1 MKGKGISADETD
13 NVYRTVLEAI
23 PRCSGVRQLYAH
35 VYERF
40 GLPII
45 LTDISY
51 HLLAYGGPEPCP
63 DPYWQTIIETGTA
76 APEVVIDGYYKDGYM
91 DRLSDQKEPFKVD
104 WGISKDM
111 PQTTCGVLVD
121 GKPDAITSVLYI
133 TPENEALALELNA
146 ALRTAAEV
154 YLAGKKGQEY
164 SAPERAYVAKILLE
178 DTTSP
183 LSLLKNTAFFREE
196 NIIPK
201 YVILALSLRE
211 PVSGRLQNLR
221 SSIKSHYPRM
231 IYSNQEDA
239 ILLFFRSIQSREAI
253 RVILET
259 IREEAAGKADYVCG
273 VSDVFDDLEKRS
285 LYVEQARLSMQYGL
299 LDAVGGSTYLFSQY
313 YSEILAANGT
323 RNLLPEN
330 LICPELK
337 TLLESDRQN
346 STNYYESLRCYL
358 FSLCDMSK
366 TAAKLF
372 IHRNSA
378 MYRIKRCQEIMGVEL
393 TDQDTFE
400 RLYIGCRII
409 EHRKAAEAN

>member
-1 MKGKGISADETD
+1 MKEKETA

-23 PRCSGVRQLYAH
+23 PRCNDVRQLY
-35 VYERF
+35 VKVFESF
-40 GLPII
+40 GLPVI

-51 HLLAYGGPEPCP
+51 HLLAYGGPDPCP
-63 DPYWQTIIETGTA
+63 DPYWQAIIENGTA

-91 DRLSDQKEPFKVD
+91 DRLSDQTEPFKVD
-104 WGISKDM
+104 WGISKDS
-111 PQTTCGVLVD
+111 PQTTCGVLLD
-121 GKPDAITSVLYI
+121 GKPDAITSVLY
-133 TPENEALALELNA
+133 TAPENEALALELNA

-154 YLAGKKGQEY
+154 FLAGKKGQEY

-178 DTTSP
+178 DTESP
-183 LSLLKNTAFFREE
+183 LSLLKNTTFFREE

-201 YVILALSLRE
+201 YVIIAVSLRN
-211 PVSGRLQNLR
+211 PVSGKLQNLR

-231 IYSNQEDA
+231 IYSNQEDS
-239 ILLFFRSIQSREAI
+239 ILLFFRSIQSREAV

-259 IREEAAGKADYVCG
+259 IREAAAGKVECVCG

-285 LYVEQARLSMQYGL
+285 LYVEQAKLSMQYGL
-299 LDAVGGSTYLFSQY
+299 LDAAGGSWYLYSQF
-313 YSEILAANGT
+313 YSEILTSNGT
-323 RNLLPEN
+323 RNMHPEN

-337 TLLESDRQN
+337 TLLEADRQN
-346 STNYYESLRCYL
+346 STNFYESLRCYL

-393 TDQDTFE
+393 TNQDTFE

-409 EHRKAAEAN
+409 EHRKAIEARE

>member
-1 MKGKGISADETD
+1 MKAKESA
-13 NVYRTVLEAI
+13 NIYRTVLEAI
-23 PRCSGVRQLYAH
+23 PRCNDIRQLYAYA
-35 VYERF
+35 YECF
-40 GLPII
+40 GMPVII
-45 LTDISY
+45 TDISY

-91 DRLSDQKEPFKVD
+91 DRLSGQTEPFKVD

-111 PQTTCGVLVD
+111 PQTTCGVLLD
-121 GKPDAITSVLYI
+121 GKPDAITSVLY
-133 TPENEALALELNA
+133 TAPENEALALELNA

-154 YLAGKKGQEY
+154 FLAGKKGQEY
-164 SAPERAYVAKILLE
+164 STPERAYVAKILLE
-178 DTTSP
+178 DTEWP
-183 LSLLKNTAFFREE
+183 LSLLKNTTFFREE

-201 YVILALSLRE
+201 YVIIAVSLRN

-231 IYSNQEDA
+231 IYSNQEDS
-239 ILLFFRSIQSREAI
+239 ILLFFRSIQSREAV

-259 IREEAAGKADYVCG
+259 IREEAAGKVECVCG

-285 LYVEQARLSMQYGL
+285 LYVEQAKLSMQYGL
-299 LDAVGGSTYLFSQY
+299 LDAAGGSWYLYSQF

-323 RNLLPEN
+323 RNMHPEN

-346 STNYYESLRCYL
+346 STNFYESLRCYL

-372 IHRNSA
+372 IHRYSA

-393 TDQDTFE
+393 TNQDTFE

-409 EHRKAAEAN
+409 EHRKAIEARE

>member
-1 MKGKGISADETD
+1 M
-13 NVYRTVLEAI
+13 
-23 PRCSGVRQLYAH
+23 
-35 VYERF
+35 
-40 GLPII
+40 
-45 LTDISY
+45 
-51 HLLAYGGPEPCP
+51 
-63 DPYWQTIIETGTA
+63 
-76 APEVVIDGYYKDGYM
+76 
-91 DRLSDQKEPFKVD
+91 
-104 WGISKDM
+104 
-111 PQTTCGVLVD
+111 
-121 GKPDAITSVLYI
+121 
-133 TPENEALALELNA
+133 
-146 ALRTAAEV
+146 
-154 YLAGKKGQEY
+154 
-164 SAPERAYVAKILLE
+164 
-178 DTTSP
+178 
-183 LSLLKNTAFFREE
+183 
-196 NIIPK
+196 
-201 YVILALSLRE
+201 
-211 PVSGRLQNLR
+211 
-221 SSIKSHYPRM
+221 
-231 IYSNQEDA
+231 
-239 ILLFFRSIQSREAI
+239 LFFRSIQSREAI

-346 STNYYESLRCYL
+346 STNFYESLRCYL